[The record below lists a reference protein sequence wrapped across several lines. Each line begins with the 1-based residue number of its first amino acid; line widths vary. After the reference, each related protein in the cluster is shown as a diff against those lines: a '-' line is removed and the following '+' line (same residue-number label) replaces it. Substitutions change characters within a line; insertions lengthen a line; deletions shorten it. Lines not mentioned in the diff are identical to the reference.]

1 MDAAYVTTKGQ
12 LVVPAK
18 LRRKYGIKAGTKVF
32 FEERDGEIVFRPVT
46 PDYIRRVC
54 GMLES
59 STSIGEDLLTARS
72 RDKQAEARLEKLG
85 SR

>member
-12 LVVPAK
+12 LVVPAR

-46 PDYIRRVC
+46 PEYIRHVC

-59 STSIGEDLLTARS
+59 PKSVGEELLTTRS
-72 RDKQAEARLEKLG
+72 QDKEAEARLEKLG